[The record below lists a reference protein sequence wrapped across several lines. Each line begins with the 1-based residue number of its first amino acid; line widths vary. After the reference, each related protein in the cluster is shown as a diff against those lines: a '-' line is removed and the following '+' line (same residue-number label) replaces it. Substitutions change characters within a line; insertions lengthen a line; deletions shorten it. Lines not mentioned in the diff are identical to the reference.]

1 MSADTCIYM
10 YYVYICC
17 LIQELFN
24 VMQECISLLYY
35 YCIRLLHAL
44 EENACSEE
52 EPDEGN
58 NCMCSHNLLTE

>member
-1 MSADTCIYM
+1 MQ
-10 YYVYICC
+10 ICVLC
-17 LIQELFN
+17 YLVQKLFN
-24 VMQECISLLYY
+24 VVQGCISLLYY

-44 EENACSEE
+44 EENAGSEK